1 LITKRTVDPL
11 SAKRN
16 CWLDL
21 AKTPLVTGKKAQD
34 LSVLFCKLTYCK
46 TSFLGLKRCRPVF
59 VLMYYD
65 TIIDE

>member
-1 LITKRTVDPL
+1 L
-11 SAKRN
+11 
-16 CWLDL
+16 L
-21 AKTPLVTGKKAQD
+21 AKPCQNTGLATGKQAQG